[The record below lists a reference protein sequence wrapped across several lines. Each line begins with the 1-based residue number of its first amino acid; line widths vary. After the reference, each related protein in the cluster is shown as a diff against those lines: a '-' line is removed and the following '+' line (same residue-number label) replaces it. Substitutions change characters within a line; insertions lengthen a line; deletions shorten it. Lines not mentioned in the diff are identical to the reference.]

1 MRIIPKSHKKLGWP
15 DDHIDINKKFKNEKR
30 LILKA
35 GSIVVA
41 NLNVWHAGATN
52 YTGEL
57 RRVIMLNIKERSY
70 DQLLNY
76 KKYLSD
82 RFIKK
87 LSYQEKYLLAVR
99 VNDPTQALNS
109 GGSANQKRREYFN
122 LKQKK
127 FLSVAKNL

>member
-1 MRIIPKSHKKLGWP
+1 
-15 DDHIDINKKFKNEKR
+15 
-30 LILKA
+30 
-35 GSIVVA
+35 
-41 NLNVWHAGATN
+41 
-52 YTGEL
+52 
-57 RRVIMLNIKERSY
+57 MLNIKERSY